1 MNALVADW
9 LDVGGHIIFF
19 FVRGATET
27 TVSSLSGLYFIA
39 TSTVGPHDILQS
51 VLMFQKKKGNCLKM
65 RAVSRSL
72 EKCLPNE

>member
-39 TSTVGPHDILQS
+39 MSTVGPHDILQS
-51 VLMFQKKKGNCLKM
+51 VLMFQKKKRKLLENACCL
-65 RAVSRSL
+65 AVFRKVSA
-72 EKCLPNE
+72 K